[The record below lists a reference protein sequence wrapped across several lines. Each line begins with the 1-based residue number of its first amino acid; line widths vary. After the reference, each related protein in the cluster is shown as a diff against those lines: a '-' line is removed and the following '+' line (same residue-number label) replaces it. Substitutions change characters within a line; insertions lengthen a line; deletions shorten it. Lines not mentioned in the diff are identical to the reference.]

1 MAEAA
6 LGLGSNLGDRKAH
19 LTGAVQGLEAWDGIR
34 VVAVSS
40 LWETPPWG
48 IEDQPHF
55 LNACVL
61 IETSLQPMD
70 VLEACLAIER
80 DHGRE
85 RSLRWGPRTLDMDVL
100 YYDDVE
106 LAGDRLILP
115 HPRMLLRSFVLAPLA
130 EIAPEK
136 VIGGATIRENLA
148 LTGLEAGMQRIGP
161 MPGWASPD

>member
-6 LGLGSNLGDRKAH
+6 LGLGSNLGDREAH
-19 LTGAVQGLEAWDGIR
+19 LSGAVRALEAWGGVR
-34 VVAVSS
+34 VTAISS

-48 IEDQPHF
+48 IEGQPHF

-61 IETSLQPMD
+61 IETSLTPIE
-70 VLEACLAIER
+70 VLDACLAIER

-106 LAGDRLILP
+106 MADERLILP

-130 EIAPEK
+130 EIAPGK
-136 VIGGATIRENLA
+136 VIGGATIQENSA
-148 LTGLEAGMQRIGP
+148 LVGLETGMVRIGP
-161 MPGWASPD
+161 LRGIEE

>member
-19 LTGAVQGLEAWDGIR
+19 LAGAVQALQTWEGIR

-61 IETSLQPMD
+61 IETSLPPMD

-115 HPRMLLRSFVLAPLA
+115 HP
-130 EIAPEK
+130 PEK

-148 LTGLEAGMQRIGP
+148 LTGLETGMQRIGP
-161 MPGWASPD
+161 LPGWASPD

>member
-6 LGLGSNLGDRKAH
+6 LGLGSNLGDREAH
-19 LTGAVQGLEAWDGIR
+19 LSGAVKALESWNGVR
-34 VVAVSS
+34 VTSVSS

-48 IEDQPHF
+48 VEEQPHF

-61 IETSLQPMD
+61 IETTLSPLE

-80 DHGRE
+80 EHGRE

-106 LAGDRLILP
+106 MAEPRLILP

-130 EIAPEK
+130 EIAPDK
-136 VIGGATIRENLA
+136 QIGGVTIQENLA
-148 LTGLEAGMQRIGP
+148 LLAIDAGIKQIGP
-161 MPGWASPD
+161 LKGM

>member
-6 LGLGSNLGDRKAH
+6 LGLGSNLGDRNAH
-19 LTGAVQGLEAWDGIR
+19 LLGAVRALKDWDGIR
-34 VVAVSS
+34 VLAVSS

-61 IETSLQPMD
+61 IDTSLAPME

-85 RSLRWGPRTLDMDVL
+85 RSLRWGPRTLDVDVL

-106 LAGDRLILP
+106 MAGDRLILP

-148 LTGLEAGMQRIGP
+148 LAGLEAGMRRLDP
-161 MPGWASPD
+161 MPEDLSPD

>member
-6 LGLGSNLGDRKAH
+6 LGLGSNLGDRQAH
-19 LTGAVQGLEAWDGIR
+19 LSGAVRALENWEGMR
-34 VVAVSS
+34 VVAMSS

-48 IEDQPHF
+48 VEEQPHF
-55 LNACVL
+55 LNACIL
-61 IETSLQPMD
+61 IETSLSPIE

-100 YYDDVE
+100 YYDDVDMAVE
-106 LAGDRLILP
+106 RLILP

-130 EIAPEK
+130 EIAPGK
-136 VIGGATIRENLA
+136 VVGGATIQEH
-148 LTGLEAGMQRIGP
+148 LTRLGLESGMNRLGP
-161 MPGWASPD
+161 LKI

>member
-1 MAEAA
+1 MAEVA

-19 LTGAVQGLEAWDGIR
+19 LAGAVRALENWDGVR

-55 LNACVL
+55 FNICVL
-61 IETSLQPMD
+61 IETSLSPLE
-70 VLEACLAIER
+70 VLDACLAIER
-80 DHGRE
+80 EHGRE

-106 LAGDRLILP
+106 MAGARLILP

-130 EIAPEK
+130 EIAPDR
-136 VIGGATIRENLA
+136 VIGGATILENLV
-148 LTGLEAGMQRIGP
+148 LLGLEADMQRIGP
-161 MPGWASPD
+161 FPGWGSPV

>member
-6 LGLGSNLGDRKAH
+6 LGLGSNLGDRQAH
-19 LTGAVQGLEAWDGIR
+19 LAGALIALEHWEG
-34 VVAVSS
+34 VTVSAVSS

-48 IEDQPHF
+48 IEEQPHF

-61 IETSLQPMD
+61 IETSLSPMD
-70 VLEACLAIER
+70 LLEACLTIER
-80 DHGRE
+80 EHGRE

-106 LAGDRLILP
+106 MAGERLILP

-130 EIAPEK
+130 EIAPDK
-136 VIGGATIRENLA
+136 VIAGATIKDNLA
-148 LTGLEAGMQRIGP
+148 LVGLEAGMKRLGP
-161 MPGWASPD
+161 LRQ

>member
-19 LTGAVQGLEAWDGIR
+19 LAGAVRALETWDGIQIT
-34 VVAVSS
+34 AISS

-48 IEDQPHF
+48 LEDQPHF

-61 IETSLQPMD
+61 IETSLAPIE

-85 RSLRWGPRTLDMDVL
+85 RSLHWGPRTLDMDVL

-106 LAGDRLILP
+106 MSEGRLILP

-148 LTGLEAGMQRIGP
+148 LVGLEPGMTCLGP
-161 MPGWASPD
+161 FDGAAK

>member
-19 LTGAVQGLEAWDGIR
+19 LLGAVRALETWGAIR

-40 LWETPPWG
+40 LWKTPPWG

-61 IETSLQPMD
+61 IETSLAPIE

-85 RSLRWGPRTLDMDVL
+85 RSLHWGPRTLDMDVL

-106 LAGDRLILP
+106 MSEGRLILP

-148 LTGLEAGMQRIGP
+148 LVGLEPGMICLGP
-161 MPGWASPD
+161 LDGASVT

>member
-6 LGLGSNLGDRKAH
+6 LGLGSNLGDRQAH
-19 LTGAVQGLEAWDGIR
+19 LAGAVRALGAWEGIA
-34 VVAVSS
+34 VSGVSS

-61 IETSLQPMD
+61 IETSLSPIA
-70 VLEACLAIER
+70 VLDACLAIER

-106 LAGDRLILP
+106 MADDRLILP
-115 HPRMLLRSFVLAPLA
+115 HPRMLLRSFVLAPLT

-136 VIGGATIRENLA
+136 LISGVTIRENLA
-148 LTGLEAGMQRIGP
+148 LLGLDADMTRLGP
-161 MPGWASPD
+161 FPG

>member
-6 LGLGSNLGDRKAH
+6 LGLGSNLGDRQAH
-19 LTGAVQGLEAWDGIR
+19 LSGAVRTLEGMEE
-34 VVAVSS
+34 VSVSAVSS

-61 IETSLQPMD
+61 IETSLSPMA
-70 VLEACLAIER
+70 VLDACLAIER

-85 RSLRWGPRTLDMDVL
+85 RALRWGPRTLDMDVL
-100 YYDDVE
+100 YYDE
-106 LAGDRLILP
+106 IEMSEERLILP

-130 EIAPEK
+130 EIAPDK

-148 LTGLEAGMQRIGP
+148 LLGVDEGVQCFGP
-161 MPGWASPD
+161 FTW

>member
-6 LGLGSNLGDRKAH
+6 LSLGSNLGDRQAH
-19 LTGAVQGLEAWDGIR
+19 LAGAVRALEAWDGVR
-34 VVAVSS
+34 VTAVSS

-61 IETSLQPMD
+61 IETSLSPIE
-70 VLEACLAIER
+70 VLDACLAIER
-80 DHGRE
+80 EHGRE

-106 LAGDRLILP
+106 VDEERLILP

-136 VIGGATIRENLA
+136 VIAGVTIQENLA
-148 LTGLEAGMQRIGP
+148 LVGLEAGMKRLEPLRGQ
-161 MPGWASPD
+161 A

>member
-1 MAEAA
+1 MAEVA

-19 LTGAVQGLEAWDGIR
+19 LVGAVRALENWDGVR
-34 VVAVSS
+34 VAAVSS

-55 LNACVL
+55 LNICVL
-61 IETSLQPMD
+61 IETSLAPLE

-85 RSLRWGPRTLDMDVL
+85 RSLRWGPRTLDIDVL
-100 YYDDVE
+100 CYDDVE
-106 LAGDRLILP
+106 MAEERLILP

-130 EIAPEK
+130 EIAPDK
-136 VIGGATIRENLA
+136 VVGGASIRENFA
-148 LTGLEAGMQRIGP
+148 LVGLEAGMRNLGP
-161 MPGWASPD
+161 LTGAAG

>member
-6 LGLGSNLGDRKAH
+6 LGLGSNLGDRQAH
-19 LTGAVQGLEAWDGIR
+19 LAGAVCALGAWEGIA
-34 VVAVSS
+34 VSAVSS

-48 IEDQPHF
+48 IEEQPHF

-61 IETSLQPMD
+61 IETSLSPIA
-70 VLEACLAIER
+70 VLDACLAIER

-106 LAGDRLILP
+106 MADERLILP
-115 HPRMLLRSFVLAPLA
+115 HPRMLLRSFVLAPLT

-136 VIGGATIRENLA
+136 LISGVTIRENLA
-148 LTGLEAGMQRIGP
+148 LLGLDADMMRFGP
-161 MPGWASPD
+161 FPV

>member
-6 LGLGSNLGDRKAH
+6 LGLGSNLGDRRAH
-19 LTGAVQGLEAWDGIR
+19 LAGAVQALENRDGIQ
-34 VVAVSS
+34 VKAVSS

-61 IETSLQPMD
+61 IETSLSPME

-80 DHGRE
+80 AHGRE

-106 LAGDRLILP
+106 ITEERLILP

-148 LTGLEAGMQRIGP
+148 LVGLEPGMRCLGP
-161 MPGWASPD
+161 LDGASVT

>member
-1 MAEAA
+1 MAEVA
-6 LGLGSNLGDRKAH
+6 LGLGSNLGDRQAH
-19 LTGAVQGLEAWDGIR
+19 LAGAVRALENWEGVR
-34 VVAVSS
+34 VIAISS

-48 IEDQPHF
+48 IEEQPHF

-61 IETSLQPMD
+61 IETSLTPVE
-70 VLEACLAIER
+70 VLDACLAIER

-106 LAGDRLILP
+106 MAEERLILP

-136 VIGGATIRENLA
+136 VIGGATIQENFA
-148 LTGLEAGMQRIGP
+148 LVGLEDGMKPLGP
-161 MPGWASPD
+161 LKSAEE

>member
-6 LGLGSNLGDRKAH
+6 LGLGSNLGDRQAH
-19 LTGAVQGLEAWDGIR
+19 LSGAVRALETWEGVR
-34 VVAVSS
+34 VTAQSS

-48 IEDQPHF
+48 VEEQPHF

-61 IETSLQPMD
+61 IETTLSPIE
-70 VLEACLAIER
+70 VLDACLAIER
-80 DHGRE
+80 EHGRE

-106 LAGDRLILP
+106 IAGERLILP

-130 EIAPEK
+130 EIAPGK
-136 VIGGATIRENLA
+136 MIGGATIQENLA
-148 LTGLEAGMQRIGP
+148 LVGHEPGMKQLGP
-161 MPGWASPD
+161 LKG

>member
-19 LTGAVQGLEAWDGIR
+19 LAGAVRALKTWDGIQIT
-34 VVAVSS
+34 AISS

-48 IEDQPHF
+48 LEDQPHF

-61 IETSLQPMD
+61 IETSLSPMQ

-80 DHGRE
+80 AHGRE

-106 LAGDRLILP
+106 TAEERLILP

-148 LTGLEAGMQRIGP
+148 LVGLEPGMRCLEPLG
-161 MPGWASPD
+161 GAAK

>member
-19 LTGAVQGLEAWDGIR
+19 LLGAVRALETWGGIR
-34 VVAVSS
+34 VMAVSS

-61 IETSLQPMD
+61 IETSLAPLE
-70 VLEACLAIER
+70 VLETCLAIER

-106 LAGDRLILP
+106 MAEGRLILP

-130 EIAPEK
+130 EIAPDK
-136 VIGGATIRENLA
+136 VVGGATIRENLA
-148 LTGLEAGMQRIGP
+148 LVGLETGMRCLGP
-161 MPGWASPD
+161 LDGASVT

>member
-6 LGLGSNLGDRKAH
+6 LGLGSNLGDRQAH
-19 LTGAVQGLEAWDGIR
+19 LAGALRGLKNWEGVA
-34 VVAVSS
+34 VTAVSS

-61 IETSLQPMD
+61 IETSLSPME
-70 VLEACLAIER
+70 VLDACLAIER
-80 DHGRE
+80 EHGRE

-106 LAGDRLILP
+106 MTGERLILP

-130 EIAPEK
+130 EIAPAK
-136 VIGGATIRENLA
+136 IIGGATIQENFA
-148 LTGLEAGMQRIGP
+148 LVGLEAGMKRLGP
-161 MPGWASPD
+161 IAQ

>member
-1 MAEAA
+1 MAEVA

-19 LTGAVQGLEAWDGIR
+19 LVDALRALENWDGIR
-34 VVAVSS
+34 VTAISS

-61 IETSLQPMD
+61 IETSLLPLD
-70 VLEACLAIER
+70 VLDACLAIER
-80 DHGRE
+80 EHGRE

-106 LAGDRLILP
+106 VAEDRLILP
-115 HPRMLLRSFVLAPLA
+115 HPRMLSRIFVLAPLA
-130 EIAPEK
+130 EIAPGK
-136 VIGGATIRENLA
+136 VIGGATIRENFA
-148 LTGLEAGMQRIGP
+148 LVGPEPGMQCLGP
-161 MPGWASPD
+161 WRVPGSPD

>member
-6 LGLGSNLGDRKAH
+6 LGLGSNLGDRQAH
-19 LTGAVQGLEAWDGIR
+19 LAGAVRALDVMEG
-34 VVAVSS
+34 VSVSAVSS

-61 IETSLQPMD
+61 IETSLSPIA
-70 VLEACLAIER
+70 VLDACLAIER

-85 RSLRWGPRTLDMDVL
+85 RALRWGPRTLDMDVL
-100 YYDDVE
+100 YYDE
-106 LAGDRLILP
+106 IEMSEERLILP

-130 EIAPEK
+130 EIAPGK
-136 VIGGATIRENLA
+136 IIGGATIRENLA
-148 LTGLEAGMQRIGP
+148 LQGLDEGVQCIGP
-161 MPGWASPD
+161 LIW

>member
-1 MAEAA
+1 MAEVA
-6 LGLGSNLGDRKAH
+6 LGLGSNLGDREAH
-19 LTGAVQGLEAWDGIR
+19 LSGAVRALENWEGVR
-34 VVAVSS
+34 VAALSS

-48 IEDQPHF
+48 VEEQPHF

-61 IETSLQPMD
+61 IETSLSPIE
-70 VLEACLAIER
+70 VLDACLAIER

-106 LAGDRLILP
+106 MADERLILP

-130 EIAPEK
+130 EIAPDK
-136 VIGGATIRENLA
+136 KIGGATIQENFA
-148 LTGLEAGMQRIGP
+148 LVGQETGMKRLGP
-161 MPGWASPD
+161 LKG

>member
-6 LGLGSNLGDRKAH
+6 LGIGSNLGDRQAH
-19 LTGAVQGLEAWDGIR
+19 LFGAVRALETWEGVR
-34 VVAVSS
+34 VTALSS

-48 IEDQPHF
+48 VEEQPHF

-61 IETSLQPMD
+61 IETSLSPIE
-70 VLEACLAIER
+70 VLDACLAIER

-106 LAGDRLILP
+106 MADDRLILP

-130 EIAPEK
+130 EIAPDK
-136 VIGGATIRENLA
+136 MIGGATIQENFA
-148 LTGLEAGMQRIGP
+148 LVGQETGMKRLGP
-161 MPGWASPD
+161 LKG

>member
-1 MAEAA
+1 MAEVA
-6 LGLGSNLGDRKAH
+6 LGLGSNLGDRQAH
-19 LTGAVQGLEAWDGIR
+19 LSGAVRALETWEGVR
-34 VVAVSS
+34 VTALSS

-48 IEDQPHF
+48 VEEQPHF

-61 IETSLQPMD
+61 IETSLSPIE
-70 VLEACLAIER
+70 VLDACLAIER

-106 LAGDRLILP
+106 MADDRLILP

-130 EIAPEK
+130 EIAPDK
-136 VIGGATIRENLA
+136 MVGGATIQENFA
-148 LTGLEAGMQRIGP
+148 LVGQETGMKRLGP
-161 MPGWASPD
+161 LKG